1 MKKWMI
7 VFFAFSTGCQTPLDI
22 RQTELIDAW
31 GQGNKAFAKAIGE
44 YAKIM
49 DRVAAD
55 YHRSQ
60 GQLRDSQWDLWL
72 GRHTDQDGGLVFQDT
87 DGEIKPMR
95 VEQLCAALTL
105 RDQAFQTIAESQSVW
120 RQADATVKKAVDDF
134 NVMTQVALSTNAE
147 IADARKSAQRFAES
161 ALNALA
167 GIAGGVGIG
176 AALVP

>member
-1 MKKWMI
+1 MKKWMMI
-7 VFFAFSTGCQTPLDI
+7 LVVLATGCQTPLDI
-22 RQTELIDAW
+22 RQAELIDSW
-31 GQGNKAFAKAIGE
+31 GQGNKAFARAVSE

-49 DRVAAD
+49 DRVATD

-60 GQLRDSQWDLWL
+60 AQLRDSQWDLWL
-72 GRHTDQDGGLVFQDT
+72 GRHTDENGGLVFQDT

-95 VEQLCAALTL
+95 VEQLRTALTL
-105 RDQAFQTIAESQSVW
+105 RDQASQTISESQSQW
-120 RQADATVKKAVDDF
+120 READGLIKKAVDDF

-147 IADARKSAQRFAES
+147 IADARKSAQQLAES

-167 GIAGGVGIG
+167 GIAGGIGIG

>member
-1 MKKWMI
+1 MKKLVI
-7 VFFAFSTGCQTPLDI
+7 ILFVFSPGCQTQLDI
-22 RQTELIDAW
+22 RQTELIETW
-31 GQGNKAFAKAIGE
+31 GQGNKAFARAVGE

-49 DRVAAD
+49 DRVATD

-60 GQLRDSQWDLWL
+60 AQLRDSQWDIWL
-72 GRHTDQDGGLVFQDT
+72 GRHTGDNGGLVFQDT

-95 VEQLCAALTL
+95 VEQLRAALTL
-105 RDQAFQTIAESQSVW
+105 RDQASRTITESQSAW
-120 RQADATVKKAVDDF
+120 READGMIKKAVGDF

-147 IADARKSAQRFAES
+147 IADAKKSAQQFAES

-167 GIAGGVGIG
+167 GIAGGIGLG